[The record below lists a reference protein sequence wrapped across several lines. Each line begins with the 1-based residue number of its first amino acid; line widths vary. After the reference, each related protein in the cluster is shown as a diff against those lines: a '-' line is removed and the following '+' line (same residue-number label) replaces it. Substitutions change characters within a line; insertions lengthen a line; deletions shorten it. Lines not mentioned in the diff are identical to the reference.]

1 MLGPADSVA
10 ATQSLVETVLA
21 ASARHVLAL
30 RGAGAAKEVTHAS
43 GYRAAL
49 DRFRAAVLT
58 FEPLLDAGWSAQT
71 LAEVDR
77 LLAAVASVRDLA
89 MLRDR
94 LASRRLELEGADA
107 AGADVLADQLDAH
120 ERSALAALLAA
131 LRHPRTRQLDE
142 LMSIERTSAAVLA
155 APDMHATFIGLVR
168 GPLET
173 LEALSGDLARASR
186 DPQLDE
192 ACRAAASAR
201 AAAEAARPMSAH
213 ALGTVAGMADLQ
225 EALHRLRDAGEVER
239 WLRTVGADVGVAG
252 VTAGILVAAERSD
265 AIALR
270 RQVVD
275 AWENAAEDVGL
286 LLAKL
291 RRLERRVERRGAR
304 VRRPVTTG
312 SVPPGP

>member
-49 DRFRAAVLT
+49 DRFRAAVRT
-58 FEPLLDAGWSAQT
+58 FEPLLDAGWSTPT
-71 LAEVDR
+71 LAELDR
-77 LLAAVASVRDLA
+77 LLAAVEPVRDLA

-94 LASRRLELEGADA
+94 LASRRAELDEPDVD
-107 AGADVLADQLDAH
+107 GADVLAGQLDAH
-120 ERSALAALLAA
+120 DHAALAVLLSALRSPSTTAL
-131 LRHPRTRQLDE
+131 HE
-142 LMSIERTSAAVLA
+142 LMGVERIGAAVLGT
-155 APDMHATFIGLVR
+155 PDAQARFIALVR
-168 GPLET
+168 GPLDA
-173 LEALSGDLARASR
+173 LVALSGDLDRASR
-186 DPQLDE
+186 APWLADVG
-192 ACRAAASAR
+192 RTVASAR

-213 ALGTVAGMADLQ
+213 ALATVAGMADLQ

-239 WLRTVGADVGVAG
+239 WLRAVGADVGAAG
-252 VTAGILVAAERSD
+252 VTAGILVAAERGD
-265 AIALR
+265 AVALR

-291 RRLERRVERRGAR
+291 RRLERRVERHGGRE
-304 VRRPVTTG
+304 RRTVATG
-312 SVPPGP
+312 SGPAGP